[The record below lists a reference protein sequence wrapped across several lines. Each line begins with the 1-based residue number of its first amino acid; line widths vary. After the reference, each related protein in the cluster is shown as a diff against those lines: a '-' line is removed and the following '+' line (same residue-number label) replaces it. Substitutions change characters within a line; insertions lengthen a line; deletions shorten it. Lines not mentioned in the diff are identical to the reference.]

1 TIGRQDLAILHVT
14 SLTRKGG
21 PVAVSS
27 SPARPHVMR
36 AMNEQLLLQHIRSA
50 DGISRADLARVSGL
64 AKNTVSLA
72 LANLERASLVR
83 PAGVRTGVPGPA
95 AVLYEVRPDRGF
107 VLALDVGRQYLRG
120 GIADLNGENRGR
132 ASRRTHRT
140 PGPAGAAALVV
151 LADELLA
158 DARVSLPQIPKPVL
172 GSPGVY
178 APRRSH
184 VSLAGALP
192 GWETPAVVAE
202 L

>member
-72 LANLERASLVR
+72 LANLERANLVR
-83 PAGVRTGVPGPA
+83 PSGVRTGVPGPA
-95 AVLYEVRPDRGF
+95 AVLYELRPDFGV
-107 VLALDVGRQYLRG
+107 VLRLDVRRPFPRGAIAGMTG
-120 GIADLNGENRGR
+120 GI
-132 ASRRTHRT
+132 
-140 PGPAGAAALVV
+140 PGPASV
-151 LADELLA
+151 
-158 DARVSLPQIPKPVL
+158 RT
-172 GSPGVY
+172 
-178 APRRSH
+178 H
-184 VSLAGALP
+184 
-192 GWETPAVVAE
+192 
-202 L
+202 